1 VPARRLTGLL
11 AAGLLL
17 IPAMPA
23 GAAGPANV
31 TVRVEGTGDT
41 LVPRTTVRTTTT
53 PVNKDGQAGHT
64 CTGTSVAGA
73 LDVAT
78 GGAWTATWSNSL
90 KYFVTGIK
98 GESPSGTD
106 FFSLWINGRESQLG
120 VCDAELQEGDDVLF
134 FVARCVAGPPPDYAC
149 QNPPVLPLV
158 LTAPAGVTA
167 GEPVTVR
174 VTELAPNGIA
184 SPVAGA
190 TVSGGGVTAMTGAD
204 GAATLRL
211 ITDAALR
218 ATKEGRARSAT
229 EVVRV
234 TAAPGLVPIEPAV
247 VCRTPEGDLCGAPD
261 RRAPVG
267 KILSVREGQ
276 RFARGRGP
284 RTLRGTVAADPS
296 GIRLIRLR
304 LTRNDNG
311 RCQTF
316 DGRRERLLALRR
328 CGAARG
334 SWFAV
339 GDRADWSY
347 LLPARLGRGRWVLD
361 LEVTD
366 GAGNRDT
373 MLQRTRSRVVFFVR

>member
-11 AAGLLL
+11 VVGLLL
-17 IPAMPA
+17 ALAAPA

-31 TVRVEGTGDT
+31 TVRVEGSADT

-73 LDVAT
+73 LEVAT
-78 GGAWTATWSNSL
+78 GGAWTATWSGSL

-98 GESPSGTD
+98 GEAPSGAD

-158 LTAPAGVTA
+158 LTAPATATA
-167 GEPVTVR
+167 GQPFTVR
-174 VTELAPNGIA
+174 VTELASNGAA
-184 SPVAGA
+184 SPVSGA
-190 TVSGGGVTAMTGAD
+190 TVSGGGAS
-204 GAATLRL
+204 AATG
-211 ITDAALR
+211 TDGTATLTLSASAGVR
-218 ATKEGRARSAT
+218 ATKDGRARSAT
-229 EVVRV
+229 VSVSV
-234 TAAPGLVPIEPAV
+234 APPVSRPVPPPPGPICACLAV
-247 VCRTPEGDLCGAPD
+247 PSR
-261 RRAPVG
+261 G
-267 KILSVREGQ
+267 KILSIREGQ

-284 RTLRGTVAADPS
+284 RTLRGTVSATS
-296 GIRLIRLR
+296 GVRLIRLR
-304 LTRNDNG
+304 LTRNDRG

-316 DGRRERLLALRR
+316 DGRRERFVRIAR
-328 CGAARG
+328 CGATRG
-334 SWFAV
+334 RWFSV

-347 LLPARLGRGRWVLD
+347 LLPSRLSRGRYVLD

-366 GAGNRDT
+366 AAGNRDT
-373 MLQRTRSRVVFFVR
+373 VLQRTRNRVVFYVR